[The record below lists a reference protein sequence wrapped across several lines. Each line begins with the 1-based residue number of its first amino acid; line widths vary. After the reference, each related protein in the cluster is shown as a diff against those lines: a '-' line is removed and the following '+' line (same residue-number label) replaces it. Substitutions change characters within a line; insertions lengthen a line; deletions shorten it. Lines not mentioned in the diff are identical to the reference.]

1 MLLTETYS
9 SGYDIIKESKDGAK
23 GKLKLRGL
31 FQRWNA
37 KNENGRVY
45 PETIMRRECDGYQ
58 ALISERRA
66 MGELEHP
73 DDPKIHL
80 DRVSHVITELN
91 YDENGDVHGE
101 LEILT
106 TPCGKIL
113 EELIINGV
121 KIGISSR
128 GVGSLEEVGDY
139 LVVQEDYKM
148 LAFDVV
154 AEPSTQGAFPERLS
168 EDVIRFINTTKN
180 MKPQNVRKNLTKL
193 IDSYLT

>member
-1 MLLTETYS
+1 MLLIETYS
-9 SGYDIIKESKDGAK
+9 SGYDVIQESKDGTK
-23 GKLKLRGL
+23 GRLKLKGL

-45 PETIMRRECDGYQ
+45 PESIMRRECDGYQ
-58 ALISERRA
+58 NLIKERRA

-80 DRVSHVITELN
+80 DRVSHVVTELH
-91 YDENGDVHGE
+91 YDNTGDVHGE

-113 EELIINGV
+113 EELISNGV

-128 GVGSLEEVGDY
+128 GVGSLEETGDY

-148 LAFDVV
+148 LAFDIV

-168 EDVIRFINTTKN
+168 EDIIRFINETKT
-180 MKPQNVRKNLTKL
+180 MKPHNVKKNLSKL
-193 IDSYLT
+193 IDSYLV